1 MTPKHSTNTP
11 SVKEQL
17 PLAYAWRDGLSFDNF
32 CGAENR
38 AVVQSL
44 QHGAD
49 GNGDQFTYLW
59 GTPGVGKSHLLQAA
73 CQRAAEQGLAVAY
86 LPLADFVDKQ
96 VGMPVEALD
105 GLESLSLVCLDDV
118 QAVAGVA
125 HWEEALFHLYNRLR
139 DSGAVLLAAG
149 DASPAGLAIDLP
161 DLRSRLG
168 WGPVFRVQEP
178 QEDEKTHALQ
188 ARAKARG
195 FDLPDEVARYLIR
208 RSPRDMTSLFALLD
222 RLDQASL
229 AQQRR
234 LTIPFV
240 RNLI

>member
-1 MTPKHSTNTP
+1 MTSKHSAKTS

-32 CGAENR
+32 CGVENV

-44 QHGAD
+44 QHGTD
-49 GNGDQFTYLW
+49 GSGDQFIYLW
-59 GTPGVGKSHLLQAA
+59 GAPGVGKSHLLQAA
-73 CQRAAEQGLAVAY
+73 CQRAAGQDRTVAY
-86 LPLADFVDKQ
+86 FPLASFVDKQ
-96 VGMPVEALD
+96 IDMPVEALD

-118 QAVAGVA
+118 QTVAGVA

-139 DSGAVLLAAG
+139 DSGTILLAAG
-149 DASPAGLAIDLP
+149 DASPAGLGIDLP

-178 QEDEKTHALQ
+178 QEDEKIHALQ

-229 AQQRR
+229 AQQRH

>member
-1 MTPKHSTNTP
+1 MTVRQSAKPP
-11 SVKEQL
+11 AVGEQL
-17 PLAYAWRDGLSFDNF
+17 PLAYAWREGLSFNDF
-32 CGAENR
+32 CGAGNA

-44 QHGAD
+44 QQGVD
-49 GNGDQFTYLW
+49 GSGDQFIYLW
-59 GTPGVGKSHLLQAA
+59 GAPGVGKSHLLQAA
-73 CQRAAEQGLAVAY
+73 CERAAQQGRAVAY
-86 LPLADFVDKQ
+86 LPLAEFAE
-96 VGMPVEALD
+96 MPVEALD
-105 GLESLSLVCLDDV
+105 GLQSLSLVCLDDV
-118 QAVAGVA
+118 QAVVGMA

-149 DASPAGLAIDLP
+149 DASPAGLTIELP

-178 QEDEKTHALQ
+178 REDEKIHALQ
-188 ARAKARG
+188 ARARARG

-208 RSPRDMTSLFALLD
+208 RSPRDMASLFALLD

>member
-1 MTPKHSTNTP
+1 MTFKHSAKTP

-32 CGAENR
+32 CGVENV

-49 GNGDQFTYLW
+49 GGGDQFIYLW
-59 GTPGVGKSHLLQAA
+59 GMPGTGKSHLLQAA
-73 CQRAAEQGLAVAY
+73 CQRAAGRGRTVAY
-86 LPLADFVDKQ
+86 LPLADFVEL
-96 VGMPVEALD
+96 PIEALD
-105 GLESLSLVCLDDV
+105 GLEDLSLVCLDDV

-139 DSGAVLLAAG
+139 DSGAILLAAG
-149 DASPAGLAIDLP
+149 DASPAGLEISLP

-188 ARAKARG
+188 VRAKARG
-195 FDLPDEVARYLIR
+195 FDLPDEVACYLIR

-222 RLDQASL
+222 RLDRASL

>member
-1 MTPKHSTNTP
+1 MTSKHPVKTP
-11 SVKEQL
+11 AVKEQL

-32 CGAENR
+32 CGAGN
-38 AVVQSL
+38 ATVVQGL
-44 QHGAD
+44 QHGVD
-49 GNGDQFTYLW
+49 GSGDRFIYLW
-59 GTPGVGKSHLLQAA
+59 GAPGVGKSHLLQAA
-73 CQRAAEQGLAVAY
+73 CQRAAARGRAVAY
-86 LPLADFVDKQ
+86 LPLAEFVE
-96 VGMPVEALD
+96 MPVEALD
-105 GLESLSLVCLDDV
+105 GLENLSLVCLDDV

-139 DSGAVLLAAG
+139 DSGAMLLAAG
-149 DASPAGLAIDLP
+149 DASPTGLEINLP

-178 QEDEKTHALQ
+178 QEDEKIHALQ
-188 ARAKARG
+188 ARAKVRG

-240 RNLI
+240 RGLI

>member
-1 MTPKHSTNTP
+1 MPPEHAANTP
-11 SVKEQL
+11 PVKEQL

-32 CGAENR
+32 CGAENA

-49 GNGDQFTYLW
+49 GSGDQFIYLW
-59 GTPGVGKSHLLQAA
+59 GAPGVGKSHLLQAA
-73 CQRAAEQGLAVAY
+73 CQRAAQRGRAVAY
-86 LPLADFVDKQ
+86 LPLVEFVD
-96 VGMPVEALD
+96 MPVEALE
-105 GLESLSLVCLDDV
+105 GLEGLALVCLDDV
-118 QAVAGVA
+118 QAVAGVT

-149 DASPAGLAIDLP
+149 DASPAGLAIELP

-178 QEDEKTHALQ
+178 QEDEKIHALQ

-240 RNLI
+240 RSLV

>member
-1 MTPKHSTNTP
+1 MTSKHPAKTP
-11 SVKEQL
+11 FVKEQL

-49 GNGDQFTYLW
+49 GSGDQFIYLW

-73 CQRAAEQGLAVAY
+73 CQRAAQQGLAVAY
-86 LPLADFVDKQ
+86 LPLAEF

-118 QAVAGVA
+118 QVVAGVA

-149 DASPAGLAIDLP
+149 DASPAGLDIGLL

-178 QEDEKTHALQ
+178 QEDEKIHALQ
-188 ARAKARG
+188 TRAKARG

>member
-1 MTPKHSTNTP
+1 MTSKHSAKTP
-11 SVKEQL
+11 FVKEQL
-17 PLAYAWRDGLSFDNF
+17 PLAYAWRDGLNFDNF
-32 CGAENR
+32 CGAGNA

-44 QHGAD
+44 RHGAD
-49 GNGDQFTYLW
+49 GSGDQFIYLW
-59 GTPGVGKSHLLQAA
+59 GAPGVGKSHLLQAA
-73 CQRAAEQGLAVAY
+73 CQRAAKQGRLVAY
-86 LPLADFVDKQ
+86 LPLADFFDEQ
-96 VGMPVEALD
+96 AGMPIEALD
-105 GLESLSLVCLDDV
+105 GLENLALVCLDDV
-118 QAVAGVA
+118 QVVAGVA
-125 HWEEALFHLYNRLR
+125 HWEEAVFHLYNRLR
-139 DSGAVLLAAG
+139 GSGAVLLAAG
-149 DASPAGLAIDLP
+149 DASPAGLDIGLP

-178 QEDEKTHALQ
+178 QEDEKIHALQ

>member
-1 MTPKHSTNTP
+1 MTAKQSTKP
-11 SVKEQL
+11 PAVKEQL
-17 PLAYAWRDGLSFDNF
+17 PLAYAWREGLSFNDF
-32 CGAENR
+32 CGAGNA
-38 AVVQSL
+38 AVVQNL

-49 GNGDQFTYLW
+49 GSGDQFIYLW

-73 CQRAAEQGLAVAY
+73 CQRAAQQGRAVAY
-86 LPLADFVDKQ
+86 LPLAEFIE
-96 VGMPVEALD
+96 MPVEALD
-105 GLESLSLVCLDDV
+105 GLQSLSLVCLDDV

-139 DSGAVLLAAG
+139 GSGAVLLAAG
-149 DASPAGLAIDLP
+149 DASPAGLAIELP
-161 DLRSRLG
+161 DLRSRLS

-178 QEDEKTHALQ
+178 REDEKIHALQ

-208 RSPRDMTSLFALLD
+208 RSPRDMASLFALLD

>member
-1 MTPKHSTNTP
+1 MTVKHSAKP
-11 SVKEQL
+11 PAVKEQL
-17 PLAYAWRDGLSFDNF
+17 PLAYAWREGLSFDNF
-32 CGAENR
+32 CGAGNA

-44 QHGAD
+44 QQGAD
-49 GNGDQFTYLW
+49 GSGDQFIYLW

-73 CQRAAEQGLAVAY
+73 CQRAAQQGRAVAY
-86 LPLADFVDKQ
+86 LPLAEFVE
-96 VGMPVEALD
+96 MPVEAFD
-105 GLESLSLVCLDDV
+105 GLQSLSLVCLDDV
-118 QAVAGVA
+118 QAVAGMA

-149 DASPAGLAIDLP
+149 DASPAGLAIELP
-161 DLRSRLG
+161 DLRSRLS

-178 QEDEKTHALQ
+178 QEDEKIHALQ

-195 FDLPDEVARYLIR
+195 FDLPDEVAHYLIR
-208 RSPRDMTSLFALLD
+208 RSPRDMASLFALLD